1 MIRDILEI
9 IKDFIVEKLKSRIF
23 YVTLFFLCLSG
34 VLVYRLFNLQIINGE
49 KYQSSFQYKSLK
61 TVSVKA
67 TRGKIFDCNG
77 KLLAYNESSYNLSFT
92 SNADLTEAA
101 DKKNMSVNELRN
113 EIVYKTIL
121 ILEQNGD
128 SLSVELPIKLDA
140 NGNMKFTISGSQLNT
155 FYMNVYGASSVDALT
170 DAQKNATA
178 REVFDYMR
186 SDELFNISGDYSDA
200 YVLKILA
207 VRYEVWLNRYQQYM
221 TVDIANNISQ
231 QSYAAITENM
241 DTLLGMDVSI
251 ESNRVYNDAIYF
263 SHIIGY
269 IGNISNEELEE
280 YNAKL
285 DEDQQYDSND
295 MVGKLGLEQSYE
307 DQLRGVDGSQKMYVD
322 NMGKVLEIIE
332 KTDSVAGNDIYL
344 TLDSDLQKY
353 CYNALEKELSY
364 ILLANLKNVTTSKE
378 KEDIPITDV
387 YSAFFDNN
395 IIDIKA
401 LNAANATDN
410 EKNVYNTFVSSKQY
424 TLNALSDILK
434 SSHTELYNLSDQY
447 KDYMEFICETLSSN
461 GIYDSSAVDKD
472 SDTYNNYVN
481 DKISL
486 YEYLKYCISQGVIDI
501 TGIQTSSDYYDT
513 DEIYNV
519 IVDYVLKEFEDD
531 SDFDKRVFKYMI
543 LSGEITGSQVIY
555 LLYDQGILNSTTD
568 EDYEEFTS
576 GVLSNFE
583 FIYRKIKKLE
593 ITPAMLALD
602 PCSGSIVVVDPATGT
617 VRAMVSYPSY
627 DNNKLTNV
635 IDPDYY
641 AKITEDKTTPMY
653 NRATMQRTAPGS
665 TYKMLIAAAG
675 LQEGVID
682 VGSVITDYGTF
693 SKVVPSPACWLRS
706 GHGTLD
712 AIEVSCNGFFYEV
725 GYRLATD
732 SKGVYQDAQGIDK
745 IQKYAS
751 LFGLDQKSGV
761 EIEEMDPHVSD
772 TDAVRSSI
780 GQGTNNYAPVQLA
793 RYVTAVANEGTV
805 YQYTLLNR
813 LEDSDGNV
821 LQTFEPQVRNQ
832 IDVLDTEEWNAI
844 HSGMR
849 MVVENTKEF
858 DGFPIEAAGKTGTA
872 QQNLKRPNHALF
884 VGYAPYDDPEI
895 SIATRIAYG
904 YTSHNAA
911 KLARN
916 VFAYY
921 FNVEN
926 EDELLNGQAANGN
939 SSSNEISD

>member
-9 IKDFIVEKLKSRIF
+9 VKDFIIEKLKSRIF
-23 YVTLFFLCLSG
+23 YVTLFFLCLFG
-34 VLVYRLFNLQIINGE
+34 VLVYRLFNLQIVNGE

-67 TRGKIFDCNG
+67 TRGKIYDCNG

-101 DKKNMSVNELRN
+101 QKKNLTVNELRN

-128 SLSVELPIKLDA
+128 SLSVELPIKLDSK
-140 NGNMKFTISGSQLNT
+140 GNMKFTISGAQLNT
-155 FYMNVYGASSVDALT
+155 FYMNVYGASSVDDLK
-170 DAQKNATA
+170 DEEKNATA

-186 SDELFNISGDYSDA
+186 SDELFNVSETYSDA

-231 QSYAAITENM
+231 ESYAAITENM

-251 ESNRVYNDAIYF
+251 ESNRVYNDALYF
-263 SHIIGY
+263 AHIIGY
-269 IGNISNEELEE
+269 IGNISNEELED
-280 YNAKL
+280 YNSKL
-285 DEDQQYDSND
+285 DDDQKYSAND

-307 DQLRGVDGSQKMYVD
+307 DQLRGTDGSQKMYVD
-322 NMGKVLEIIE
+322 NMGKVLEVIE
-332 KTDSVAGNDIYL
+332 QTDSVAGNDIYL
-344 TLDSDLQKY
+344 TIDSDLQKY
-353 CYNALEKELSY
+353 CYNAIEKELSSI
-364 ILLANLKNVTTSKE
+364 ILTNLKNVATSTE
-378 KEDIPITDV
+378 KDDIPITDV
-387 YSAFFDNN
+387 YAAFFDNN

-401 LNAANATDN
+401 MNAANATDN
-410 EKNVYNTFVSSKQY
+410 EKNVYNTFVSSKEY
-424 TLNALSDILK
+424 TLNNLSDILK
-434 SSHTELYNLSDQY
+434 NSHTELYNLSDQY
-447 KDYMEFICETLSSN
+447 KDYMEFICETLSSK
-461 GIYDSSAVDKD
+461 GIYDSSAVDKE
-472 SDTYNNYVN
+472 STTYNDYIN

-486 YEYLKYCISQGVIDI
+486 YEYLKYCISQGAIKLDDI
-501 TGIQTSSDYYDT
+501 ETVSDYYDT
-513 DEIYNV
+513 DEVYDV

-531 SDFDKRVFKYMI
+531 SDFDKRIFKYMI

-555 LLYDQGILNSTTD
+555 LLYDQGVLNSTTD
-568 EDYEEFTS
+568 EDYDTFAS
-576 GVLSNFE
+576 GVMSSYE

-602 PCSGSIVVVDPATGT
+602 PCSGSAVVTDPATGA
-617 VRAMVSYPSY
+617 VKAMATYPSY

-635 IDPDYY
+635 IDSDYY
-641 AKITEDKTTPMY
+641 DKITSDKTTPMY

-675 LQEGVID
+675 LQEGVIN

-693 SKVVPSPACWLRS
+693 SKITPSPACWLRS
-706 GHGTLD
+706 GHGTLGLAE

-725 GYRLATD
+725 GYELATD

-751 LFGLDQKSGV
+751 MFGLDRKSGV

-793 RYVTAVANEGTV
+793 RYVTTIANEGNC
-805 YQYTLLNR
+805 YDLTLINSIKDVDGR
-813 LEDSDGNV
+813 LIYEKDNVAVNKVELTDSQWAVIKQGMRQMV
-821 LQTFEPQVRNQ
+821 SQHTSQSAVINQ
-832 IDVLDTEEWNAI
+832 INVA
-844 HSGMR
+844 
-849 MVVENTKEF
+849 V
-858 DGFPIEAAGKTGTA
+858 AGKTGTA
-872 QQNLKRPNHALF
+872 EEDTTRPDHALF
-884 VGYAPYDDPEI
+884 VSFAPYENPEVSVTCVI
-895 SIATRIAYG
+895 PHG
-904 YTSHNAA
+904 YTSGNAEELA
-911 KLARN
+911 GLIYAYMYDPEKL
-916 VFAYY
+916 
-921 FNVEN
+921 
-926 EDELLNGQAANGN
+926 DTLDITGN
-939 SSSNEISD
+939 NQISD

>member
-23 YVTLFFLCLSG
+23 YVTLFFLCLFG
-34 VLVYRLFNLQIINGE
+34 ILVYRLFNLQIVNGE
-49 KYQSSFQYKSLK
+49 KYQSSFQYKSQK

-101 DKKNMSVNELRN
+101 AKKDVTENELRN

-128 SLSVELPIKLDA
+128 SLSVELPIKLDS
-140 NGNMKFTISGSQLNT
+140 NGNMKFTINGAQLNT
-155 FYMNVYGASSVDALT
+155 FYMNVFGASSVDAL
-170 DAQKNATA
+170 DDSQKNATA

-186 SDELFNISGDYSDA
+186 SDELFNVSQNYSDA
-200 YVLKILA
+200 YILKILA

-231 QSYAAITENM
+231 ESYAAITENK
-241 DTLLGMDVSI
+241 DTLLGMDVNI
-251 ESNRVYNDAIYF
+251 ESNRVYNDSLYF

-280 YNAKL
+280 YNSKL
-285 DEDQQYDSND
+285 DDDQKYSAND
-295 MVGKLGLEQSYE
+295 MIGKLGLEQSYE
-307 DQLRGVDGSQKMYVD
+307 EQLRGVDGSQKMYVD
-322 NMGKVLEIIE
+322 NMGKVLEIIDSKE
-332 KTDSVAGNDIYL
+332 SVAGNDIYL

-364 ILLANLKNVTTSKE
+364 IILTNMKNVVSSTE

-387 YSAFFDNN
+387 YSALFENN

-410 EKNVYNTFVSSKQY
+410 EKTVYNTFISSKQNTID
-424 TLNALSDILK
+424 TLYDILK
-434 SSHTELYNLSDQY
+434 NSHTELYNLSDQY
-447 KDYMEFICETLSSN
+447 KDYMEFICETLSSK
-461 GIYDSSAVDKD
+461 GIYDNSSVDKE
-472 SDTYNNYVN
+472 SSTYNDYIN

-501 TGIQTSSDYYDT
+501 NDIKTGSDYYDT
-513 DEIYNV
+513 DEIYDV
-519 IVDYVLKEFEDD
+519 IVDYVLEEFAND
-531 SDFDKRVFKYMI
+531 SDFDKQVFKYMI

-568 EDYEEFTS
+568 EDYEAFAS
-576 GVLSNFE
+576 GVMGGYE
-583 FIYRKIKKLE
+583 FMYRKIKKLE

-602 PCSGSIVVVDPATGT
+602 PCSGSIVVTDPDTGA
-617 VRAMVSYPSY
+617 VKAMAVYPSY

-641 AKITEDKTTPMY
+641 AQITSDKTTPMY

-665 TYKMLIAAAG
+665 TYKMLISAAG
-675 LQEGVID
+675 LREGVID

-693 SKVVPSPACWLRS
+693 TKVTPSPACWLRS
-706 GHGTLD
+706 GHGTLGLAE
-712 AIEVSCNGFFYEV
+712 AIEVSCNGFFFEV

-732 SKGVYQDAQGIDK
+732 SNGVYQDAQGIDT

-751 LFGLDQKSGV
+751 LFGLDRKSGV
-761 EIEEMDPHVSD
+761 EIEEIDPHVSD

-780 GQGTNNYAPVQLA
+780 GQGTNNYTPVQLA
-793 RYVTAVANEGTV
+793 RYVTTIANEGKCYDLTLIDQIKNVDGRTV
-805 YQYTLLNR
+805 YQRN
-813 LEDSDGNV
+813 NV
-821 LQTFEPQVRNQ
+821 PSSQVDLTASEWNVIKQGMRQMVRDHTSPSALINQ
-832 IDVLDTEEWNAI
+832 IN
-844 HSGMR
+844 
-849 MVVENTKEF
+849 VEV
-858 DGFPIEAAGKTGTA
+858 AGKTGTA
-872 QQNLKRPNHALF
+872 EEDTTRPDHALF
-884 VGYAPYDDPEI
+884 VSFAPYDNPEVSVTCVI
-895 SIATRIAYG
+895 PHG
-904 YTSHNAA
+904 YTSGNAEELA
-911 KLARN
+911 GMVYAYMYDPDKL
-916 VFAYY
+916 
-921 FNVEN
+921 
-926 EDELLNGQAANGN
+926 DTLDITGN
-939 SSSNEISD
+939 NQMSD

>member
-23 YVTLFFLCLSG
+23 YVTLFFLCLFG
-34 VLVYRLFNLQIINGE
+34 ILVYRLFNLQIVNGE
-49 KYQSSFQYKSLK
+49 KYQSSFQYKSQK

-101 DKKNMSVNELRN
+101 AKKDVTENELRN

-128 SLSVELPIKLDA
+128 SLSVELPIKLDS
-140 NGNMKFTISGSQLNT
+140 NGNMKFTINGAQLNT
-155 FYMNVYGASSVDALT
+155 FYMNVFGASSVDAL
-170 DAQKNATA
+170 DDSQKNATA

-186 SDELFNISGDYSDA
+186 SDELFNVSQNYSDA
-200 YVLKILA
+200 YILKILA

-231 QSYAAITENM
+231 ESYAAITENK
-241 DTLLGMDVSI
+241 DTLLGMDVNI
-251 ESNRVYNDAIYF
+251 ESNRVYNDSLYF

-280 YNAKL
+280 YNSKL
-285 DEDQQYDSND
+285 DDDQKYSAND
-295 MVGKLGLEQSYE
+295 MIGKLGLEQSYE
-307 DQLRGVDGSQKMYVD
+307 EQLRGVDGSQKMYVD
-322 NMGKVLEIIE
+322 NMGKVLEIIDSKE
-332 KTDSVAGNDIYL
+332 SVAGNDIYL

-364 ILLANLKNVTTSKE
+364 IILTNMKNVVSSTE

-387 YSAFFDNN
+387 YSALFENN

-410 EKNVYNTFVSSKQY
+410 EKTVYNTFISSKQNTID
-424 TLNALSDILK
+424 TLYDILK
-434 SSHTELYNLSDQY
+434 NSHTELYNLSDQY
-447 KDYMEFICETLSSN
+447 KDYMEFICETLSSK
-461 GIYDSSAVDKD
+461 GIYDNSSVDKE
-472 SDTYNNYVN
+472 SSTYNDYIN

-531 SDFDKRVFKYMI
+531 SDFDKQVFKYMI

-568 EDYEEFTS
+568 EDYEAFAS
-576 GVLSNFE
+576 GVMGGYE
-583 FIYRKIKKLE
+583 FMYRKIKKLE

-602 PCSGSIVVVDPATGT
+602 PCSGSIVVTDPDTGA
-617 VRAMVSYPSY
+617 VKAMAVYPSY

-641 AKITEDKTTPMY
+641 AQITSDKTTPMY

-665 TYKMLIAAAG
+665 TYKMLISAAG
-675 LQEGVID
+675 LREGVID

-693 SKVVPSPACWLRS
+693 TKVTPSPACWLRS
-706 GHGTLD
+706 GHGTLGLAE
-712 AIEVSCNGFFYEV
+712 AIEVSCNGFFFEV

-732 SKGVYQDAQGIDK
+732 SNGVYQDAQGIDT

-751 LFGLDQKSGV
+751 LFGLDRKSGV
-761 EIEEMDPHVSD
+761 EIEEIDPHVSD

-780 GQGTNNYAPVQLA
+780 GQGTNNYTPVQLA
-793 RYVTAVANEGTV
+793 RYVTTIANEGKCYDLTLIDQIKNVDGRTV
-805 YQYTLLNR
+805 YQRN
-813 LEDSDGNV
+813 NV
-821 LQTFEPQVRNQ
+821 PSSQVDLTASEWNVIKQGMRQMVRDHTSPSALINQ
-832 IDVLDTEEWNAI
+832 IN
-844 HSGMR
+844 
-849 MVVENTKEF
+849 VEV
-858 DGFPIEAAGKTGTA
+858 AGKTGTA
-872 QQNLKRPNHALF
+872 EEDTTRPDHALF
-884 VGYAPYDDPEI
+884 VSFAPYDNPEVSVTCVI
-895 SIATRIAYG
+895 PHG
-904 YTSHNAA
+904 YTSGNAEELA
-911 KLARN
+911 GMVYAYMYDPDKL
-916 VFAYY
+916 
-921 FNVEN
+921 
-926 EDELLNGQAANGN
+926 DTLDITGN
-939 SSSNEISD
+939 NQMSD

>member
-285 DEDQQYDSND
+285 DENQQYDSND

-602 PCSGSIVVVDPATGT
+602 PCSGSVVVVDPATGT

-706 GHGTLD
+706 GHGTLGLAD

-793 RYVTAVANEGTV
+793 RYVTTIANEGNCYDLTLVNEIKNIDGRTV
-805 YQYTLLNR
+805 YK
-813 LEDSDGNV
+813 SDNV
-821 LQTFEPQVRNQ
+821 PKNTVDLTDGQWAVIKQGMRQMVSDHTSPSALINQ
-832 IDVLDTEEWNAI
+832 INVN
-844 HSGMR
+844 
-849 MVVENTKEF
+849 V
-858 DGFPIEAAGKTGTA
+858 AGKTGTA
-872 QQNLKRPNHALF
+872 EEDTTRPDHALF
-884 VGYAPYDDPEI
+884 VSFAPYENPEVSVTCVI
-895 SIATRIAYG
+895 PHG
-904 YTSHNAA
+904 YTSGNAEELA
-911 KLARN
+911 GMVYAYMYDPDKL
-916 VFAYY
+916 
-921 FNVEN
+921 
-926 EDELLNGQAANGN
+926 DTLDITGN
-939 SSSNEISD
+939 NQMSD